1 MNKEVEILKSLFLHS
16 SENVFILNYEFQI
29 LWSNKAD
36 ADVFFSGISVGELF
50 SKEVKPLKSGE
61 YFIVFDGL
69 EFMCR
74 IINYEERNLYVMQMS
89 GDDVMFSYIKC
100 NVVKEFLTNQ
110 AAAVRQAVTG
120 IAFAGN
126 MLQKVFD
133 EENMRDSK
141 KYLDITMGNCY
152 KLLKSVLNTTE
163 LIRYTDNTIEYRRIN
178 LTTALESFT
187 GICRNILKGQID
199 VFLKIQPELYIKAD
213 PERLTAC
220 LLSLT
225 VLVGRHNPGAG
236 YIRFDAERLGDF
248 VSVTVSSDNP
258 EDKTV
263 HKVFSELNRLYGED
277 SVDSDL
283 FVVKRFCCTFGG
295 TLFVAE
301 GKDNGSKTYS
311 IKFPFCRAGESI
323 AEFSSSVLSYHEDR
337 FSKYHI
343 ALSDIA
349 EIY

>member
-1 MNKEVEILKSLFLHS
+1 MNKEVEILKDLFLHS
-16 SENVFILNYEFQI
+16 SENVFILNYDFKI
-29 LWSNKAD
+29 LWSNNTDGKSI
-36 ADVFFSGISVGELF
+36 FSGVSINELF
-50 SKEVKPLKSGE
+50 SGELLPLTSGE
-61 YFIVFDGL
+61 YFIKFDGL

-74 IINYEERNLYVMQMS
+74 VINYEKMNLYVLQMS

-110 AAAVRQAVTG
+110 AAAVRQSVTG

-133 EENMRDSK
+133 EENMQENK

-163 LIRYTDNTIEYRRIN
+163 LIRYTDNTIENRRIN
-178 LTTALESFT
+178 LTSALESFT

-199 VFLKIQPELYIKAD
+199 VFLKTQPEIYIKAD

-225 VLVGRHNPGAG
+225 VLVGRQNPGIG
-236 YIRFDAERLGDF
+236 YIMYNAERVGDF
-248 VSVTVSSDNP
+248 ISITVSSDNP
-258 EDKTV
+258 EEKPV
-263 HKVFSELNRLYGED
+263 HRVFSEFNKLYLEE

-301 GKDNGSKTYS
+301 GKENMGKSYS
-311 IKFPFCRAGESI
+311 LKFPFCRASEGI
-323 AEFSSSVLSYHEDR
+323 AEFSSSVLSYHGDR

>member
-1 MNKEVEILKSLFLHS
+1 MNKEVEILKDLFLHS
-16 SENVFILNYEFQI
+16 SENVFILNYDFKI
-29 LWSNKAD
+29 LWSNNTD
-36 ADVFFSGISVGELF
+36 GISIFSGVSINELF
-50 SKEVKPLKSGE
+50 SGELLPLKSGE
-61 YFIVFDGL
+61 YFIKFDGL

-74 IINYEERNLYVMQMS
+74 VINYEKMNLYVLQMS
-89 GDDVMFSYIKC
+89 EDDVMFSYIKC
-100 NVVKEFLTNQ
+100 SVVKEFLTNQ
-110 AAAVRQAVTG
+110 AAAVRQSVTG

-133 EENMRDSK
+133 EENLQENK

-163 LIRYTDNTIEYRRIN
+163 LIRYTDNTIENRRIN
-178 LTTALESFT
+178 LTSALESFT

-199 VFLKIQPELYIKAD
+199 VFLKSQPEIYIKAD
-213 PERLTAC
+213 PDRLTAC

-225 VLVGRHNPGAG
+225 VLVGRQNPGIG
-236 YIRFDAERLGDF
+236 YIMFNAERVGDF
-248 VSVTVSSDNP
+248 ISITVSSDNP
-258 EDKTV
+258 DDKPV
-263 HKVFSELNRLYGED
+263 HRVFSEFNKLYQEE

-295 TLFVAE
+295 TLFIAE
-301 GKDNGSKTYS
+301 GKENSGKSYS
-311 IKFPFCRAGESI
+311 LKFPFCRAGEGI